1 MLKAVFFSR
10 MPLWLSMGG
19 HLLMGWL
26 LVSIVYGVYIRLGM
40 WSILL
45 MLLGGLFYTIGAS
58 YS

>member
-1 MLKAVFFSR
+1 M
-10 MPLWLSMGG
+10 
-19 HLLMGWL
+19 MGWL

-58 YS
+58 Y